1 MEYGPTLLRYV
12 ESGDQTPILRAG
24 YWPSY
29 NIPFYED
36 IFTMSGYPEMVARV
50 GPDASYE
57 LCPRAKIFRR
67 DESNVRIETRL
78 TDSVQYVYSRNL
90 IIFLHV

>member
-1 MEYGPTLLRYV
+1 M
-12 ESGDQTPILRAG
+12 ESGDQTPILREG

-36 IFTMSGYPEMVARV
+36 IFTESGYPEVVAKF

-67 DESNVRIETRL
+67 DESNVR
-78 TDSVQYVYSRNL
+78 SV
-90 IIFLHV
+90 